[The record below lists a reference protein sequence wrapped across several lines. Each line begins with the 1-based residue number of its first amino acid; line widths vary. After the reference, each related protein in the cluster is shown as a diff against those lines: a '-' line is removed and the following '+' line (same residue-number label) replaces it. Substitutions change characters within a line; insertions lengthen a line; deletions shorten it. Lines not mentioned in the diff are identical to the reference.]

1 MIAAPEDTA
10 AEDAT
15 FGLSDAGAASS
26 DCVETVLYGTK
37 PDTTKPPPSC
47 GPLVTLPPIAP
58 IRSRMPISP

>member
-10 AEDAT
+10 AEDAA
-15 FGLSDAGAASS
+15 FELSDAGAASS